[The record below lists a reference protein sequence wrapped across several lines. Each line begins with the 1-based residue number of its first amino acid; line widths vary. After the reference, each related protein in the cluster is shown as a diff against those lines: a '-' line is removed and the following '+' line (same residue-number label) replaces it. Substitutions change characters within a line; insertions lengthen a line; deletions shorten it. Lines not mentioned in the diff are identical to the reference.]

1 MAGHNTLSYVK
12 RERFN
17 EDTESTIKEN
27 MANKEARKRSSKLT
41 ASKFNTLNDNK

>member
-1 MAGHNTLSYVK
+1 MAGANTLQYVK

-27 MANKEARKRSSKLT
+27 LNKK
-41 ASKFNTLNDNK
+41 